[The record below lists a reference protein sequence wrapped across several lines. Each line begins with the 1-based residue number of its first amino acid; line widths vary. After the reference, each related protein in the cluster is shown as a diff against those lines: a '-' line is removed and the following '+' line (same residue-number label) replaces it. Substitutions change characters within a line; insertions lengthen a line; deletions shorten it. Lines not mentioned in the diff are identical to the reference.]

1 MEFIAA
7 AQWPGR
13 VEAVL
18 LAYSHVGAGDYVL
31 DEGTLMFKGRLI
43 IQATFV
49 VLVRLFYDNPR
60 AGHDFY
66 FELLSF

>member
-1 MEFIAA
+1 VELITA

-18 LAYSHVGAGDYVL
+18 LAYSHVGAEDYVL